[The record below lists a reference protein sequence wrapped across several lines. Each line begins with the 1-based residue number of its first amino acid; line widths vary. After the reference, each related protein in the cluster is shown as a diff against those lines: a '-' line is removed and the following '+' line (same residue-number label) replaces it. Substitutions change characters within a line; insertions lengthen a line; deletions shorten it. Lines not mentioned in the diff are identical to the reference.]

1 MLIFICHCLVML
13 LSSKC
18 RVVSWCRGLR
28 ASEGN
33 TLILLF
39 VRERDCSCSATS
51 EQHGKKEN
59 NRFENKEQYE
69 DRKCSAT
76 SEQNENERKHNCLNQ
91 KQRTARWREAVW
103 QQANNMRTKKSKTRK
118 AQGITKN
125 PKRTARVRQI
135 KKDVRSTEV

>member
-1 MLIFICHCLVML
+1 ML

-51 EQHGKKEN
+51 EQHVNYERVVSKTKNSTRVGSVLLQANKMRTNTAATKAKNSTMAGSCFATGEQH
-59 NRFENKEQYE
+59 ENK
-69 DRKCSAT
+69 KF
-76 SEQNENERKHNCLNQ
+76 
-91 KQRTARWREAVW
+91 
-103 QQANNMRTKKSKTRK
+103 KTRK